1 MSKTSL
7 RLFTFFLLIGVV
19 GTVAAQKKYDPG
31 VTDTEIKIGQTM
43 PYSGPVSAYGSI
55 GRTQAAYFRKV
66 NDEGGINGR
75 KITLISLD
83 DGYAPPKTIEQ
94 VRRLVEEDEVFALFQ
109 TLGTASNAAIQ
120 KYTNAKKVPNL
131 FVGSVSE
138 KIADPTNYPWTMPWN
153 PPASLDGSV
162 YAKWLLKERPNARTA
177 VLYQNDDM
185 GKDYT
190 RGLKTAL
197 GAKAAS
203 MVIAE
208 ASYETTDATVD
219 SQLISLKA
227 SGADTLFVAATPKF
241 AAQAIR
247 KVYDLGWR
255 PTFLITYPGASV
267 ETVLKPAGLEKS
279 VGLISAY
286 YGKSDS
292 VTWKGDVGFEN
303 YLAFM
308 KKYYPEANPEDGI
321 NSYGYAVALTFVEVL
336 KRCGDNLTRENLLRQ
351 AASLKDFVNP
361 MLYPGIK
368 LNTSATD
375 YHPIKQ
381 MQMARFDGT
390 RWTLFGDVIEAK

>member
-1 MSKTSL
+1 MFKASL
-7 RLFTFFLLIGVV
+7 RLFTCFLLIAGV

-43 PYSGPVSAYGSI
+43 PYSGPVSAFGSI
-55 GRTQAAYFRKV
+55 GRTQAAYFRKI
-66 NDEGGINGR
+66 NDEGGVNGR

-162 YAKWLLKERPNARTA
+162 YGKWLLKERPNARTA
-177 VLYQNDDM
+177 ILYQNDDM

-219 SQLISLKA
+219 SQLI
-227 SGADTLFVAATPKF
+227 
-241 AAQAIR
+241 
-247 KVYDLGWR
+247 DL
-255 PTFLITYPGASV
+255 A
-267 ETVLKPAGLEKS
+267 
-279 VGLISAY
+279 
-286 YGKSDS
+286 
-292 VTWKGDVGFEN
+292 
-303 YLAFM
+303 
-308 KKYYPEANPEDGI
+308 
-321 NSYGYAVALTFVEVL
+321 
-336 KRCGDNLTRENLLRQ
+336 
-351 AASLKDFVNP
+351 
-361 MLYPGIK
+361 
-368 LNTSATD
+368 
-375 YHPIKQ
+375 
-381 MQMARFDGT
+381 
-390 RWTLFGDVIEAK
+390 

>member
-1 MSKTSL
+1 MFKASL
-7 RLFTFFLLIGVV
+7 RLFAFFLLIAGV
-19 GTVAAQKKYDPG
+19 GTVSAQKKYDPG
-31 VTDTEIKIGQTM
+31 ATDAEIKIGQTM
-43 PYSGPVSAYGSI
+43 PYSGPVSAFGTI
-55 GRTQAAYFRKV
+55 GRTQAAYFRKI
-66 NDEGGINGR
+66 NDEGGVNGR
-75 KITLISLD
+75 KIALISLD
-83 DGYAPPKTIEQ
+83 DSYAPPKTIEQ
-94 VRRLVEEDEVFALFQ
+94 VRRLVEEDQVFALFQ
-109 TLGTASNAAIQ
+109 TLGTAPNAAIQ

-138 KIADPTNYPWTMPWN
+138 KIADPKSYPWTMPWN

-162 YAKWLLKERPNARTA
+162 YGKWLLKERPNARTA
-177 VLYQNDDM
+177 ILYQNDDL

-197 GAKAAS
+197 GPNAAS

-208 ASYETTDATVD
+208 ASYETTDATID
-219 SQLISLKA
+219 SQIISLKA

-255 PTFLITYPGASV
+255 PTFLLSYTGASV

-292 VTWKGDVGFEN
+292 ATWKGDAGFED

-308 KKYYPEANPEDGI
+308 KKYYPEGNPEDGA

-336 KRCGDNLTRENLLRQ
+336 RRCGDNLTRDNLMRQ
-351 AASLKDFVNP
+351 ATGLKDFVNP

-390 RWTLFGDVIEAK
+390 RWIVFGDVIDAK